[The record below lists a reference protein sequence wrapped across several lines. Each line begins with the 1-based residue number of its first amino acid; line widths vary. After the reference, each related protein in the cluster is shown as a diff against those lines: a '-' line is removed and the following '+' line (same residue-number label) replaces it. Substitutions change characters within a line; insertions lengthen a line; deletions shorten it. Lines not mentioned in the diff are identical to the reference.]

1 MKPLI
6 VLLITAL
13 FVAACS
19 SAPAPTP
26 APTALPGLPNPASAN
41 CIKQGG
47 NLDIRTDASG
57 GQIGV
62 CVFPDGSECE
72 EWAFYRNECQPKT
85 SPNAA
90 TVPVVTAPPP
100 AATEPPAPTLS
111 APTASA
117 PTVQAPTVSTP
128 TPQPGVA
135 NMANPASVNCV
146 AIGGTVDIRTDASG
160 GQVGYCKFPD
170 GTECEEWALFR
181 GECRP
186 GGAPTSVPQAQ
197 PMRIVFPAGGVSAL
211 EQGTLGGS
219 QSYSYVVRALAGQ
232 TMSVNLRAMQGQAL
246 IIIWGADGSVLI
258 SDHAEATSWSGV
270 LPSTQDYYIDVRS
283 APDMFTTYRL
293 EVTIPPLTSQPPEPQ
308 AKSIIFQPGS
318 DSALVE
324 DSVGAYQLARY
335 TVRALGGQTMS
346 VNLTA
351 VQGQAI
357 LIIWGTD
364 GNVLISD
371 HAGATSWSG
380 VLPSTQD
387 YIIDVRS
394 VTNTA
399 TDFWLQVVIP
409 PL

>member
-6 VLLITAL
+6 VLLIAAL

-26 APTALPGLPNPASAN
+26 ESTPAPGLPNPASAN
-41 CIKQGG
+41 CVKQGG
-47 NLDIRTDASG
+47 TLDIRTQYGG

-72 EWAFYRNECQPKT
+72 EWAFYRNECQPK
-85 SPNAA
+85 SALNAA

-100 AATEPPAPTLS
+100 SATESPAPTLS
-111 APTASA
+111 APTTSA
-117 PTVQAPTVSTP
+117 PTASAP

-135 NMANPASVNCV
+135 DMPNPASANCV
-146 AIGGTVDIRTDASG
+146 AIGGTVDIRTDANG

-186 GGAPTSVPQAQ
+186 GGAPTSVPQTQ
-197 PMRIVFPAGGVSAL
+197 PMRIVFPAGGISSL
-211 EQGTLGGS
+211 QQGTLGGS

-232 TMSVNLRAMQGQAL
+232 TMSVNLTAMQGQAL

-258 SDHAEATSWSGV
+258 SDHAEATTWSGV

-283 APDMFTTYRL
+283 APNTFTTYQL
-293 EVTIPPLTSQPPEPQ
+293 EVTIPPLASQPPEPQ
-308 AKSIIFQPGS
+308 AKAIIFQPGS

-324 DSVGAYQLARY
+324 DSVGARQMARY
-335 TVRALGGQTMS
+335 TVRAQGGQTLS

-357 LIIWGTD
+357 LIIWGAD
-364 GNVLISD
+364 GTVLISD

-394 VTNTA
+394 VTDA
-399 TDFWLQVVIP
+399 LTDFWLQVVIP